1 MKQKLSLAL
10 AALLLVAAAAVAADH
25 HEKEGK
31 IVRLDPD
38 ARFMTIQGKSGDQWD
53 LYWTETTKF
62 HDNLTAPELRV
73 GDKIE
78 FEYVE
83 REGRMWATS
92 IDREKKAD

>member
-1 MKQKLSLAL
+1 VKKTLSLAF
-10 AALLLVAAAAVAADH
+10 AAMLLVAVAAVAAD

-38 ARFMTIQGKSGDQWD
+38 ARVMVVQGEKGDQWD

-62 HDNLTAPELRV
+62 EGGLTATELRP
-73 GDKIE
+73 GDKVE
-78 FEYVE
+78 FEFVE
-83 REGRMWATS
+83 RDGRMWATK